1 MFAIVEAGG
10 RQAKVTTGQLVIV
23 DHVSADPG
31 AEVTFNRVLLIE
43 REDGTVTAGNP
54 YVKGVSVTGIV
65 EAQTRGKKI
74 RVFKMKRRKHYRRT
88 RGHRTEQTR
97 IRVKAINA

>member
-10 RQAKVTTGQLVIV
+10 RQAKVTTGALVIV
-23 DHVSADPG
+23 DHVAADPG
-31 AEVTFNRVLLIE
+31 SEVTFNRVLLIE

-97 IRVKAINA
+97 IRVKAINV